1 LDKGFFLNL
10 SFDARRASLLSLR
23 LLAVGVSAAG
33 SLAAAADG
41 PAMTG
46 LFATADDAT
55 TAATNPAGL
64 TRLHAVEWV
73 GGITA
78 FYTADDFTTT
88 AQSTGGSLSN
98 SSNSSLAIPSL
109 YYARPINTDITFG
122 ISLTVPSGL
131 GSDPGDSTPG
141 RFLLEKWSLGY
152 VSLTPAAGY
161 RVNDQLS
168 VGVGVNLNY
177 ALYDYQTA
185 VYNGPGQRDGTMEL
199 RDGSFGVG
207 YQLGMLYE
215 PSPTTR
221 FGLTYNSST
230 TSSFSSTPELSGLT
244 PQREALLQ
252 AGIRSKLITLES
264 EFPQHVGAGAWH
276 EFADGKS
283 ATVDVIWVNFSQFG
297 LSSATLGSK
306 SIEVDNSRYN
316 NIWGATAGMN
326 WPLNEKWT
334 LRLGAAYASS
344 GVDSENRSFSLRLD
358 RIWGAGVGTE
368 YRWRKNRV
376 VDVNVTY
383 YNLGGAPV
391 STAIPLVGTLSGEFS
406 TNYAIG
412 MDLTLRWIR

>member
-1 LDKGFFLNL
+1 M
-10 SFDARRASLLSLR
+10 S
-23 LLAVGVSAAG
+23 
-33 SLAAAADG
+33 
-41 PAMTG
+41 G
-46 LFATADDAT
+46 LFASADDAV

-64 TRLHAVEWV
+64 ARLHEVEWV
-73 GGITA
+73 GALSA
-78 FYTADDFTTT
+78 FYTDSDFTTT
-88 AQSTGGSLSN
+88 AQSVGGSFSN
-98 SSNSSLAIPSL
+98 SSSSSLAIPSF
-109 YYARPINTDITFG
+109 YYARPINSDITFG

-141 RFLLEKWSLGY
+141 RYLLEKWTLGY

-168 VGVGVNLNY
+168 VGAGLNLNY

-185 VYNGPGQRDGTMEL
+185 VFNGPGQPDGKMEL

-207 YQLGMLYE
+207 YQLGILYE
-215 PSPTTR
+215 LSPKTR
-221 FGLTYNSST
+221 FGLSYSSST
-230 TSSFSSTPELSGLT
+230 TSTFSSTPTLSGLS
-244 PQREALLQ
+244 PQREALLP
-252 AGIRSKLITLES
+252 AGIRSGEVTLSS
-264 EFPQHVGAGAWH
+264 EFPQHLGAGGWH

-283 ATVDVIWVNFSQFG
+283 ATLDLLWVNFNQFG
-297 LSSATLGSK
+297 LSSATLGNN
-306 SIEVDNSRYN
+306 SIEVSNGRYQ

-326 WPLNEKWT
+326 WPLDEKWT

-358 RIWGAGVGTE
+358 RVWGAGVGTE

-376 VDVNVTY
+376 VGVNLTY

-391 STAIPLVGTLSGEFS
+391 STNIPLLGTLSGDYS

-412 MDLTLRWIR
+412 LDLTLRWIR